1 MSRFLIVGTGRSG
14 TTYCQAVMRVCG
26 VRCTHQTVFDW
37 DSWQFSSWDWGEAQG
52 EASFMAVPL
61 LPKLRAREP
70 DTRIVLVKRSP
81 DKVVASWL
89 KRGLFRDDMPHEYP
103 GFTQALNTLFPEVLE
118 ASTPEERGFRY
129 TQVWNDYAARYA
141 HHTFDL
147 ETLSLPA
154 LFEACGQLPA
164 YDETLAG
171 SISKTIN
178 T

>member
-26 VRCTHQTVFDW
+26 VFCTHQTVFNW
-37 DSWQFSSWDWGEAQG
+37 DSWQFSSWDWGESQG

-61 LPKLRAREP
+61 LPKLCEREP
-70 DTRIVLVKRSP
+70 DTRIVLVKRHP

-89 KRGLFRDDMPHEYP
+89 KRGLFRDDMGAYYP
-103 GFTQALNTLFPEVLE
+103 GFTQALNTLFPHVLE
-118 ASTPEERGFRY
+118 AETPEARGHQFVE
-129 TQVWNDYAARYA
+129 VWNDYATQYA
-141 HHTFDL
+141 HTVLHL
-147 ETLSLPA
+147 ESMQLPV
-154 LFEACGQLPA
+154 LFEACGQRHR
-164 YDETLAG
+164 YDAILAG